1 MSYYDDWIAPFMFDV
16 EDFLIEQQ
24 EIHNNRHIGWTTKD
38 GDFVLYSKMSVSH
51 LINCKRMIL
60 RKDWRKD
67 FLPYI
72 NVELKR
78 RGVTSI

>member
-16 EDFLIEQQ
+16 DDYFIQQ
-24 EIHNNRHIGWTTKD
+24 KEIHDNRHIGWTTAN
-38 GDFVLYSKMSVSH
+38 GDFIPYGKMTTSH
-51 LINCKRMIL
+51 LINCKNMIM
-60 RKDWRKD
+60 RKDGWRKD

-78 RGVTSI
+78 RGVL